1 MDADTA
7 ELFYPKDILKS
18 LCESWAYSAADILP
32 SLLELLTIFNL
43 NAINDWI
50 FQILLHFLHKQL
62 KTLYAK
68 LPFQP
73 LLLFATLHFVFNTR
87 YS

>member
-43 NAINDWI
+43 NVIVD
-50 FQILLHFLHKQL
+50 
-62 KTLYAK
+62 
-68 LPFQP
+68 
-73 LLLFATLHFVFNTR
+73 
-87 YS
+87 